1 MSRLHKGLFVILGS
15 ALIFSLAVCLKARRE
30 LQAARRELLAV
41 TTANEFLKSTLGD
54 MTVAI
59 SAKDREIDRLEHA
72 GCDGREKA
80 RPGVPMG
87 PDRSKG
93 SESDAVHNPWP
104 AAGHHVAWTRIE
116 LSAAV
121 RNRDYWRSHLRPA
134 HERFSA
140 PHSVCVDGW

>member
-1 MSRLHKGLFVILGS
+1 VSRLHKGLILILGL
-15 ALIFSLAVCLKARRE
+15 ALIFSSAVCLKARRE

-41 TTANEFLKSTLGD
+41 TTANEFLKKTLGD
-54 MTVAI
+54 MRVAI
-59 SAKDREIDRLEHA
+59 GAKDREIDRLEHV
-72 GCDGREKA
+72 GCDGQEKA

-93 SESDAVHNPWP
+93 TESDAVRNPWP
-104 AAGHHVAWTRIE
+104 AAGRHVAWNRLG

-121 RNRDYWRSHLRPA
+121 RNRDCWRSHLRPA
-134 HERFSA
+134 HEGFSA